1 MKRDHAKAN
10 SLNQN
15 EVPLT
20 NENGRFLFQC
30 RYCDKKLNFK
40 RHTLEETNKNHA
52 KE

>member
-1 MKRDHAKAN
+1 MKRDHARAN

-30 RYCDKKLNFK
+30 RYCDKKLK
-40 RHTLEETNKNHA
+40 RHSLEETNKNHA
-52 KE
+52 KD

>member
-30 RYCDKKLNFK
+30 RYCDKKLNVYVNMKVSVYF
-40 RHTLEETNKNHA
+40 
-52 KE
+52 